1 MTNRLADAVSPYLR
15 SHAENPVDWRPWG
28 AEAFAEAARR
38 DVPVLVSIGYS
49 TCHWC
54 HVMARE
60 SFSDPVLAEG
70 LNARFVAVKVD
81 REEHPD
87 VDSSYLAAASAFTPS
102 LGWPLTAFATPEGRV
117 FYAGTYYPPTPVGEH
132 PAFGQVLDA
141 VTEAWRDRRAEV
153 EATARA
159 VQEALSGRAAPPA
172 VADGAVSPIVPE
184 TSVVL
189 PSTDDL
195 RAAAGRLA
203 PFEDTEHGGL
213 GGAPKFPT
221 APLQLALLG
230 LGAGGDETAAG
241 LASRTL
247 RAMAASPLRDA
258 VEGGFFRYSTRH
270 DWADPHY
277 ERMLYDNALLL
288 TAYSRL
294 AVLEGSGA
302 GAGAGA
308 GAAGAGAAGA
318 GAGAAAGFGRDAD
331 AVPAR
336 RIAEGVAT
344 FLLERLRT
352 ARGAFGSAQD
362 SESTIDGRRVEGGYY
377 LLDAAG
383 RSRHEAPPV
392 DDKVLTGWN
401 GLAIAALSEAGSRLG
416 RPEWIDA
423 AREAADVLLRE
434 HVTAEGRLLRAS
446 TSSGVSTAVATLEDH
461 GMLAEGL
468 LQLAL
473 ASGTPRYAVEGRRL
487 VDRCLDAGDRS
498 RGGTGREGADDPVF
512 VAPGGVDPVLAAQG
526 TALVSDPTEGAYPS
540 GTAAIATASATLHRI
555 TGEARY
561 RTAAELALAPTASA
575 ALGSPSA
582 YGTTFGVLADLAAG
596 ATQVVVVVPGA
607 GADGG
612 AGAGPA
618 DAGRGATA
626 TADGGAAADAG
637 TETDAG
643 GADAEVGLADLARRQ
658 VAPGLVVV
666 VVDDDGAGAFAEA
679 GFELFEGRRAFS
691 AGSDAGP
698 APTAYV
704 CRDSVCRLPVTDS
717 RSLVRELAT
726 AAVAGTTSVAGAV
739 DGA

>member
-141 VTEAWRDRRAEV
+141 VTEAWRERRDEV

-172 VADGAVSPIVPE
+172 VVDGAVSPIVPE
-184 TSVVL
+184 TSVTL
-189 PSTDDL
+189 PSTADL
-195 RAAAGRLA
+195 REAAGRLA

-247 RAMAASPLRDA
+247 RAMAASPLRDP

-270 DWADPHY
+270 DWGDPHY

-288 TAYSRL
+288 TAYARL
-294 AVLEGSGA
+294 AVLEGEGDVESEGD
-302 GAGAGA
+302 GVGA
-308 GAAGAGAAGA
+308 GAARGSGGGAS
-318 GAGAAAGFGRDAD
+318 
-331 AVPAR
+331 VPAR
-336 RIAEGVAT
+336 AVAEGIAA
-344 FLLERLRT
+344 FLLDRLRT

-362 SESTIDGRRVEGGYY
+362 SESTMDGRRVEGGYY

-401 GLAIAALSEAGSRLG
+401 GLAVAALSEAGSRLD
-416 RPEWIDA
+416 RPEWVDA
-423 AREAADVLLRE
+423 ARRAADVLLRE
-434 HVTAEGRLLRAS
+434 HVTGEGRLLRAS

-473 ASGTPRYAVEGRRL
+473 ATGSPRYAVEGRRL
-487 VDRCLDAGDRS
+487 VDRCLAAADDS
-498 RGGTGREGADDPVF
+498 RGGAGPDGADGPVF

-526 TALVSDPTEGAYPS
+526 TALVSDPSEGAYPS
-540 GTAAIATASATLHRI
+540 GTAAMATASATLYRL

-575 ALGSPSA
+575 ALGSPTA
-582 YGTTFGVLADLAAG
+582 YGTTFGLLADLAAG

-607 GADGG
+607 VA
-612 AGAGPA
+612 
-618 DAGRGATA
+618 
-626 TADGGAAADAG
+626 
-637 TETDAG
+637 
-643 GADAEVGLADLARRQ
+643 GADADADAAAARAGADADLAGLARRR
-658 VAPGLVVV
+658 VAPGLVAA
-666 VVDDDGAGAFAEA
+666 VVDDDGAEAFAEA
-679 GFELFEGRRAFS
+679 GFELFDGRRAS
-691 AGSDAGP
+691 RSPGP
-698 APTAYV
+698 DQRPTATAYV
-704 CRDSVCRLPVTDS
+704 CRDSVCRLPVTDAES
-717 RSLVRELAT
+717 FARELAT
-726 AAVAGTTSVAGAV
+726 ATGA
-739 DGA
+739 

>member
-28 AEAFAEAARR
+28 PEAFAEAARR

-60 SFSDPVLAEG
+60 SFSDPVLAAA
-70 LNARFVAVKVD
+70 LNDRFVAIKVD

-141 VTEAWRDRRAEV
+141 VTEAWRERRDEV
-153 EATARA
+153 EATGRA
-159 VQEALSGRAAPPA
+159 VQEALVGRAAPPA
-172 VADGAVSPIVPE
+172 VVDGVVSPTAGPASIA
-184 TSVVL
+184 L
-189 PSTDDL
+189 PTTEAL
-195 RAAAGRLA
+195 RSAAGRLV

-221 APLQLALLG
+221 APLQLALLT
-230 LGAGGDETAAG
+230 LGAGGDPAAAG

-288 TAYSRL
+288 TAYSRA
-294 AVLEGSGA
+294 AVLDRGA
-302 GAGAGA
+302 GSREA
-308 GAAGAGAAGA
+308 GAAGAAAGIGSREA
-318 GAGAAAGFGRDAD
+318 
-331 AVPAR
+331 
-336 RIAEGVAT
+336 AEGVAA
-344 FLLERLRT
+344 FLLEWLRT
-352 ARGAFGSAQD
+352 ARGGFGSAQD

-383 RSRHEAPPV
+383 RARHEAPPV

-401 GLAIAALSEAGSRLG
+401 GLAVAALAEAGWRLDH
-416 RPEWIDA
+416 PEWIAA
-423 AREAADVLLRE
+423 ARGAADLLLAE

-446 TSSGVSTAVATLEDH
+446 TSSGVSRASAALEDY

-473 ASGTPRYAVEGRRL
+473 ATGEPRYAVEARRL
-487 VDRCLDAGDRS
+487 VDLCLDAG
-498 RGGTGREGADDPVF
+498 RGGGGGAGAAGADGPVF
-512 VAPGGVDPVLAAQG
+512 AAPGGGDPVLQAQG
-526 TALVSDPTEGAYPS
+526 TALVTDPSEGAYPS
-540 GTAAIATASATLHRI
+540 GVASLATAAATLHRL

-561 RTAAELALAPTASA
+561 RTAAELALAPA
-575 ALGSPSA
+575 AAAAVDSPSA
-582 YGTTFGVLADLAAG
+582 YGTTFGLLADLAAG
-596 ATQVVVVVPGA
+596 ATQVVVVVP
-607 GADGG
+607 D
-612 AGAGPA
+612 
-618 DAGRGATA
+618 
-626 TADGGAAADAG
+626 AAAG
-637 TETDAG
+637 TKVRA
-643 GADAEVGLADLARRQ
+643 LAARVRSE
-658 VAPGLVVV
+658 VAPGLVVA
-666 VVDDDGAGAFAEA
+666 VVDDSSARAFAEA
-679 GFELFEGRRAFS
+679 GFELFAGRRS
-691 AGSDAGP
+691 TPGP
-698 APTAYV
+698 TSETSLATAYV
-704 CRDSVCRLPVTDS
+704 CRDFVCRLPVTDVA
-717 RSLVRELAT
+717 SLDRELAQ
-726 AAVAGTTSVAGAV
+726 A
-739 DGA
+739 

>member
-28 AEAFAEAARR
+28 PEAFAEAARR

-60 SFSDPVLAEG
+60 SFSDPVLAAT
-70 LNARFVAVKVD
+70 LNDRFVAVKVD

-141 VTEAWRDRRAEV
+141 VTEAWRERRDEV
-153 EATARA
+153 EATGRA
-159 VQEALSGRAAPPA
+159 VQEALVGRAAPPA
-172 VADGAVSPIVPE
+172 VVDGVVSPTAGPASIA
-184 TSVVL
+184 L
-189 PSTDDL
+189 PTTEAL
-195 RAAAGRLA
+195 RSAAGRLV

-221 APLQLALLG
+221 APLQLALLT
-230 LGAGGDETAAG
+230 LGAGGDPAAAG

-288 TAYSRL
+288 TAYSR
-294 AVLEGSGA
+294 ATVLEGGA
-302 GAGAGA
+302 GSREALAAAA
-308 GAAGAGAAGA
+308 GAAGAAAGIGSREA
-318 GAGAAAGFGRDAD
+318 
-331 AVPAR
+331 
-336 RIAEGVAT
+336 AEGVAG

-352 ARGAFGSAQD
+352 ARGGFGSAQD

-383 RSRHEAPPV
+383 RARHEAPPV

-401 GLAIAALSEAGSRLG
+401 GLAVAALAEAGWRLDH
-416 RPEWIDA
+416 PEWIAA
-423 AREAADVLLRE
+423 ARGAADLLLAE

-446 TSSGVSTAVATLEDH
+446 TSSGVSSASAALEDY

-473 ASGTPRYAVEGRRL
+473 ATGEPRYAVEARRL
-487 VDRCLDAGDRS
+487 VDLCLDAG
-498 RGGTGREGADDPVF
+498 RGGGGGAGAAGADRPVF
-512 VAPGGVDPVLAAQG
+512 AAPGGGDPVLQAQG
-526 TALVSDPTEGAYPS
+526 TALVTDPSEGAYPS
-540 GTAAIATASATLHRI
+540 GVASLATAASTLHRL

-561 RTAAELALAPTASA
+561 RTAAELALAPA
-575 ALGSPSA
+575 AAAAVDSPSA
-582 YGTTFGVLADLAAG
+582 YGTTFGLLADLAAG
-596 ATQVVVVVPGA
+596 ATQVVVVVP
-607 GADGG
+607 DV
-612 AGAGPA
+612 
-618 DAGRGATA
+618 
-626 TADGGAAADAG
+626 AADTGAG
-637 TETDAG
+637 TEVRA
-643 GADAEVGLADLARRQ
+643 LAARVRSE
-658 VAPGLVVV
+658 VAPGLVVA
-666 VVDDDGAGAFAEA
+666 VVDDSSARAFAEA
-679 GFELFEGRRAFS
+679 GFELFAGRRS
-691 AGSDAGP
+691 TPGP
-698 APTAYV
+698 ASERLLATAYV
-704 CRDSVCRLPVTDS
+704 CRDFVCRLPVTDVA
-717 RSLVRELAT
+717 SLDRELAQ
-726 AAVAGTTSVAGAV
+726 A
-739 DGA
+739 